1 MSKITEIADHDG
13 IISVSTKLSLAAYSL
28 AKELCDYA
36 ALGDNASQEVLEN
49 SLIKIEDNLAEVE
62 LLSKEAVYL
71 LGYDRKI
78 YDQIKEVK
86 LDRELSRIA
95 KEQKETTKFREF
107 VCPHDKN
114 VMCDMTSPCDS
125 CVMSKGA
132 IRV

>member
-71 LGYDRKI
+71 YGYDRTI
-78 YDQIKEVK
+78 YDHIKEEK
-86 LDRELSRIA
+86 LNKELTRIA
-95 KEQKETTKFREF
+95 KEPKGTKFREYT
-107 VCPHDKN
+107 CPFDKK
-114 VMCDMTSPCDS
+114 VMCDMTDPCAT
-125 CVMSKGA
+125 CTMSKGA